1 LSSKLNN
8 KGSFYYSL
16 SIQFPGHHSMQ
27 LKHMQNRT
35 QKLIRK
41 NFLKLFTPSMTAK
54 EAKIRIVY
62 ATLLL
67 GTALPVWG
75 ITEGIAPQIVRA
87 YTARADIVIDRLP
100 EETYETMLRR
110 AEAAARAGAQRS
122 FDQDIL
128 ITEVSVIISGQ
139 NYGAI
144 APILDLRVNRQQWRN
159 RPDPQVW
166 ATYFKSAR
174 SLLLFDQKQG
184 NTEAAAPTASTP
196 K

>member
-1 LSSKLNN
+1 
-8 KGSFYYSL
+8 
-16 SIQFPGHHSMQ
+16 
-27 LKHMQNRT
+27 
-35 QKLIRK
+35 
-41 NFLKLFTPSMTAK
+41 MTAK

-67 GTALPVWG
+67 GTAVPVWG
-75 ITEGIAPQIVRA
+75 ITEGISPQIVRA

-184 NTEAAAPTASTP
+184 NTEAATASTP

>member
-1 LSSKLNN
+1 
-8 KGSFYYSL
+8 
-16 SIQFPGHHSMQ
+16 
-27 LKHMQNRT
+27 
-35 QKLIRK
+35 
-41 NFLKLFTPSMTAK
+41 MTAK
-54 EAKIRIVY
+54 EAKIRIVN
-62 ATLLL
+62 AILLL

-75 ITEGIAPQIVRA
+75 IAEGIAPQIVRA
-87 YTARADIVIDRLP
+87 YTARADIVVDRLP

-139 NYGAI
+139 SYGAI
-144 APILDLRVNRQQWRN
+144 APILDLRVTRQQWRN

-174 SLLLFDQKQG
+174 SLLLFDQKQSD
-184 NTEAAAPTASTP
+184 NKVLETTANTP

>member
-1 LSSKLNN
+1 
-8 KGSFYYSL
+8 
-16 SIQFPGHHSMQ
+16 
-27 LKHMQNRT
+27 MQNRT
-35 QKLIRK
+35 QRLISINTLSRK
-41 NFLKLFTPSMTAK
+41 NFFKSFTPSITASR
-54 EAKIRIVY
+54 AKIRIVN
-62 ATLLL
+62 AILLL
-67 GTALPVWG
+67 GTATPVWV

-87 YTARADIVIDRLP
+87 YTARADIVVDRLP
-100 EETYETMLRR
+100 EESYETILRR

-128 ITEVSVIISGQ
+128 ITEVAVIISGQ

-144 APILDLRVNRQQWRN
+144 APILELRVTRQQWRN

-174 SLLLFDQKQG
+174 SLLLFDQKQIQA
-184 NTEAAAPTASTP
+184 EVVSPAVAPSTP